1 MLGKIVVVVSDSELS
16 MFGDPERLHILL
28 VLIQKSF
35 PNVAVNRAPESVKR
49 RESNYADKK

>member
-35 PNVAVNRAPESVKR
+35 PNVTVNRAPVSVKR